1 VIRETE
7 SEKRKAESE
16 KSKASGAMTAAP
28 DASGLNLDDPH
39 PLWSLLKQAA
49 PNVASMMSYTVMQ
62 FVDGI
67 MVSRIGPDPVY
78 VSAHGTGSIATI
90 WPLAIGMGLIG
101 MTNTYASQHVGAG
114 SPRKASPYAW
124 NGLWLGLGLWLL
136 LLPYA
141 LALPLIFSKLGHS
154 AHLVELESQY
164 ARIVLLGSVMT
175 LCARGMA
182 QFFYG
187 IQRPG
192 VVLAAVIAG
201 NITNFACNYLLIF
214 GNETLHI
221 PALGVP
227 GSAIGMVIGLA
238 VEFTVPIVVFLGP
251 AMNERFGTRGA
262 WRLSIPHIKDLAKT
276 GWPAGLTYGSE
287 MACWWVFMGILAGRF
302 GEAQQT
308 ASWIV
313 HRYMALSFMP
323 AVGVSF
329 AVTAIVGKCL
339 GAGRPDLARQRA
351 WLGVR
356 CAMVYMSC
364 CALIML
370 LLRHELA
377 GLFIKEGMPQAQQAE
392 IMTYA
397 AKIMIVAAVFQV
409 FDGLGITVFGVLRGA
424 GDTLAPG
431 IATAVLSWTCIVG
444 VGWAMTEYARDLGA
458 LGAWIGAGLYIVLMS
473 VFLGWRFLGGAW
485 MKKKLLEESA
495 VSTS

>member
-1 VIRETE
+1 V
-7 SEKRKAESE
+7 
-16 KSKASGAMTAAP
+16 AP
-28 DASGLNLDDPH
+28 DPLGLNDPR

-62 FVDGI
+62 FVDAYL
-67 MVSRIGPDPVY
+67 VSRIGPDPVY
-78 VSAHGTGSIATI
+78 VSAHGSGSIATI
-90 WPLAIGMGLIG
+90 WPVAIGMGLIG

-114 SPRKASPYAW
+114 TPRKAAPYAW
-124 NGLWLGLGLWLL
+124 NGLWLGVMLWVA
-136 LLPYA
+136 LLPYV
-141 LALPLIFSKLGHS
+141 LALPWIFSQLNHS
-154 AHLVELESQY
+154 PHLVELESEFAQ
-164 ARIVLLGSVMT
+164 IVLLGSVTT

-192 VVLAAVIAG
+192 VVLCAVVAG
-201 NITNFACNYLLIF
+201 NVTNFVCNYALIF
-214 GNETLHI
+214 GV
-221 PALGVP
+221 PALGIP
-227 GSAIGMVIGLA
+227 AMGLKGSAIGLVIGLA
-238 VEFTVPIVVFLGP
+238 VEFAVPMAVFLGP
-251 AMNERFGTRGA
+251 KMNEKFGTRAKGA
-262 WRLSIPHIKDLAKT
+262 WRVSFAHIKDLAKT
-276 GWPAGLTYGSE
+276 GWPNGLTYGSE
-287 MACWWVFMGILAGRF
+287 MACWWVFMGVLAGRF
-302 GEAQQT
+302 GESQQT

-351 WLGVR
+351 WLGMK
-356 CAMVYMSC
+356 CAMVYMSA

-377 GLFIKEGMPQAQQAE
+377 AIFIKEGMPPEQQAE

-397 AKIMIVAAVFQV
+397 ARIMIVAAVFQV

-444 VGWAMTEYARDLGA
+444 VGWAMTEYYPQLGA
-458 LGAWIGAGLYIVLMS
+458 LGAWIGAGVYIVLMS
-473 VFLGWRFLGGAW
+473 LFLGWRYIDGAW
-485 MKKKLLEESA
+485 MKKKLLDESA
-495 VSTS
+495 VAH